1 MTQTD
6 LYVILPL
13 AVLVAWT
20 VLLLLTDLWIPK
32 NRKGITAV
40 LTALGLAVALG
51 LVLARGASSA
61 QSIRGFN
68 DMLVSD
74 RFSAYLQVL
83 FLGSGLVAIPLAY
96 DYLKRIGRAR
106 SEYYPLL
113 MFSISGMMLM
123 AQANDLIIVFLA
135 LELLSIPLY
144 ILAGFM
150 RNQLA
155 SEEAA
160 LKYFLL
166 GAFAGGFVLYGSALI
181 FAATGHTSLPSIL
194 MSINSNAV
202 NLPLFAVGAGL
213 LLVGFGFKAAAVPF
227 HMWTPDVYQGA
238 PSSVSGFMSVAVKA
252 AAFAALL
259 RVFLLIFPA
268 LAASLTP
275 MLWIIAALTMIIGN
289 LLALPQTN
297 IKRML
302 AYSSIAHAGYMLMA
316 FVGYGQPSLANQVV
330 ASTLFYLVAYGLT
343 SFGAWSVVVAV
354 EQAEGKQLEIADYAG
369 LGRKYPW
376 LGALMLL
383 FMLSFA
389 GVPITM
395 GFWGKFY
402 LFRTAVDSGYWSL
415 ALIGLLTSLIS
426 VYYYLRVVVV
436 MFMKTGEPVVAKDT
450 WVNLTAAVMA
460 AAVLGL
466 SLVPGPLFDLA
477 AKALFLAQ

>member
-1 MTQTD
+1 
-6 LYVILPL
+6 
-13 AVLVAWT
+13 
-20 VLLLLTDLWIPK
+20 
-32 NRKGITAV
+32 
-40 LTALGLAVALG
+40 
-51 LVLARGASSA
+51 
-61 QSIRGFN
+61 
-68 DMLVSD
+68 MLVSD
-74 RFSAYLQVL
+74 RFSTFLQVL
-83 FLGSGLVAIPLAY
+83 FLGSGLAAIPLAY
-96 DYLKRIGRAR
+96 DYLKRMEMMRG
-106 SEYYPLL
+106 EYYTLM

-123 AQANDLIIVFLA
+123 AQAYDLIIVFLA

-150 RNQLA
+150 RGQLA
-155 SEEAA
+155 SEEAG

-181 FAATGHTSLPSIL
+181 FASSAHTGLLAIVAAVRSA
-194 MSINSNAV
+194 AV
-202 NLPLFAVGAGL
+202 NLPLFGVGAGL

-227 HMWTPDVYQGA
+227 HMWTPDVYQGS
-238 PSSVSGFMSVAVKA
+238 PSPLSGFMSVAVKA
-252 AAFAALL
+252 AAFTALL
-259 RVFLLIFPA
+259 RVFLLIFPT
-268 LAASLTP
+268 LSDSLTP
-275 MLWIIAALTMIIGN
+275 VLWVIAALTMLVGN
-289 LLALPQTN
+289 LLALPQSN

-302 AYSSIAHAGYMLMA
+302 AYSSIAHAGYMMMA
-316 FVGYGQPSLANQVV
+316 FVGYGQPGMADQVV

-354 EQAEGKQLEIADYAG
+354 EQAEGKGLEIAEYAG

-389 GVPITM
+389 GVPISM

-402 LFRTAVDSGYWSL
+402 LFRTAVESGYWSL

-426 VYYYLRVVVV
+426 AYYYLRVVVV
-436 MFMKTGEPVVAKDT
+436 MFMKTGEPVVSKNT
-450 WVNLTAAVMA
+450 WVTLTAAVMA